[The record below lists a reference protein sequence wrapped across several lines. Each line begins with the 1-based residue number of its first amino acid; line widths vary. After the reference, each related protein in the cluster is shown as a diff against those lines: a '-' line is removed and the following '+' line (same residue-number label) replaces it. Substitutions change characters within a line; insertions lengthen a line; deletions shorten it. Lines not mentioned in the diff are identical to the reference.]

1 MSSSEIVTA
10 ILTSAVISGLMS
22 FILNYFFES
31 RQQHRFEREV
41 ENLRHSYAVQLEKL
55 KAEMTIGA
63 DVQHEIT
70 ERRLKSYPHLVELV
84 YRTRNMAREL
94 VNANF
99 PPAFA
104 EELQMWTRE
113 LEDCLYRSR
122 IDLERDGVFEPI
134 HAYKNL
140 LKTFNLAIKDAVFQ
154 ESRKE
159 EGQTGQGTEQLQSIY
174 ASVETLHKSII
185 DQLSSSTTI

>member
-104 EELQMWTRE
+104 EELQMRTGE